1 MTILLKFYINI
12 MIDYEVQDFVFH
24 YDFVFKIV
32 KN

>member
-12 MIDYEVQDFVFH
+12 TDYEIQDDFVFH

-32 KN
+32 KK